1 MDNKLVD
8 VFLLVIAILV
18 IWTGLT
24 FTAAGVA
31 LAGPIPTFEKL
42 WTLLGTDY
50 FWDNAR
56 ATLTAFVYA
65 LLIGSGLGIGI
76 GLWFGLHRFSGE
88 VGEQILVSFYSLP
101 KITLYPLVLLIF
113 GLGISAKVAFG
124 ALHGFIPIAIFTIGA
139 IKNLNPIYYKTARTM
154 HMGGFALIGHIILPG
169 AAPEIFS
176 GLRIGFSLTLLGVLF
191 GEMFAAKLGLG
202 SLIMSSIQLNDVTR
216 MLAIT
221 VFLAVI
227 AVAANIGLL
236 AIDKRLHHRSN

>member
-1 MDNKLVD
+1 MNSRTTDTLILIV
-8 VFLLVIAILV
+8 AILV

-24 FTAAGVA
+24 YTAAGVA
-31 LAGPIPTFEKL
+31 LAGPAPTLERL
-42 WTLLGTDY
+42 WKLLGSGF
-50 FWDNAR
+50 FWENVE
-56 ATLTAFVYA
+56 ATFTAFVFA
-65 LLIGSGLGIGI
+65 LIIATGLGVGI
-76 GLWFGLHRFSGE
+76 GFWFGLHRFSGE

-124 ALHGFIPIAIFTIGA
+124 ALHGFIPIAIFTMGA
-139 IKNLNPIYYKTARTM
+139 IKNLNPIYYKSARIM
-154 HMGGFALIGHIILPG
+154 RVDGLSLIRHVILPG

-191 GEMFAAKLGLG
+191 GEMFAAKRGLG
-202 SLIMSSIQLNDVTR
+202 FLIISSIQLNDVTR
-216 MLAIT
+216 MLAVT

-236 AIDKRLHHRSN
+236 AIDRRLHHRAA